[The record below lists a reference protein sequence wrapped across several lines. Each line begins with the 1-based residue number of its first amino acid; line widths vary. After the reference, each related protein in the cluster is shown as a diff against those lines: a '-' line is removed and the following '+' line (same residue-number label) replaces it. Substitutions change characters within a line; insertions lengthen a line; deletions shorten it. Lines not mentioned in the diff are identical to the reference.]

1 MVKLNFAGQQ
11 GLSRGG
17 AATHVDKV
25 QIEAVLSKNS
35 LFMSQPEDPDTG
47 GERAVGY
54 TNRRGPDLTA
64 SRGAVEQQTD
74 DTNKQANPPSLLQ
87 LHLFSVHLFA
97 AVACLMRAKFSRP
110 TALTLVKKGR
120 DGKYTSGYSN
130 NRSG

>member
-1 MVKLNFAGQQ
+1 MVKLNFACQQ

-25 QIEAVLSKNS
+25 RIEAVLPKNS

-64 SRGAVEQQTD
+64 GGRTVEQQTD
-74 DTNKQANPPSLLQ
+74 ATNKQANPASLL
-87 LHLFSVHLFA
+87 
-97 AVACLMRAKFSRP
+97 KF
-110 TALTLVKKGR
+110 
-120 DGKYTSGYSN
+120 YH
-130 NRSG
+130 